1 MDSNSLLDRIRTTAA
16 YNPEMFLLDMFR
28 YHRIDALV
36 RRFPRVQ
43 FTVAT
48 KDDST
53 RWRRAT
59 VALPGDQ
66 QLLVKYPSEY
76 RDAMQLSKTDFD
88 HSRFQRFMLWLFG
101 S

>member
-1 MDSNSLLDRIRTTAA
+1 
-16 YNPEMFLLDMFR
+16 MFLLDMFR

-48 KDDST
+48 RDDST
-53 RWRRAT
+53 RWRKAM
-59 VALPGDQ
+59 VAMPGDE

-76 RDAMQLSKTDFD
+76 RDAMKLNEKDFD
-88 HSRFQRFMLWLFG
+88 YTRFQRFMLWLFG
-101 S
+101 G